1 MAFEKYTK
9 EECDYGQGEWPRECG
24 TCAHYINYPTRSGY
38 EKHGSCKIV
47 QGRIGDH
54 DLCKFHVYA
63 KGKEGLEHQEGGE
76 PVSGSPDLYKTYDL
90 GKDPRFEKFV
100 RGYIGRVEGRRGT
113 EGWCDICNQYVE
125 STHRH

>member
-54 DLCKFHVYA
+54 DLCKFHVFA
-63 KGKEGLEHQEGGE
+63 KGKESLEDEGSEELKGLRDREQLLKLHGPKTFENFQLYEDAHRARLRAEERARKGE
-76 PVSGSPDLYKTYDL
+76 
-90 GKDPRFEKFV
+90 
-100 RGYIGRVEGRRGT
+100 
-113 EGWCDICNQYVE
+113 
-125 STHRH
+125 